1 MHLCAAKNFMMKRI
15 LFVLCIAITVV
26 SCQKS
31 TENTMTVS
39 GNIKGLKKGTLY
51 LQQFKDST
59 LAILDSLE
67 IKGDGTFSFSKEIS
81 EPEVF
86 YLYLDKED
94 NNDINDRITFFGEPG
109 NITIKTSWNT
119 FDTDVEISGSKSHEK
134 LLEFYEMS
142 SKFNIKEL
150 GLLQQASGLD
160 TEKDS
165 LVLDSIGGLI
175 NRNTVS
181 RYRYA
186 LNFGLNNGDS
196 YATPYIMMTEASE
209 ANPKYLD
216 SIYKGLT
223 PEVASSRYGKDFKE
237 FLDKNNN

>member
-1 MHLCAAKNFMMKRI
+1 MMKRI
-15 LFVLCIAITVV
+15 LFVLLVGLTVL
-26 SCQKS
+26 SCEQP

-59 LAILDSLE
+59 LAVLDSLE
-67 IKGDGTFSFSKEIS
+67 INGDGAFSFSTEVD
-81 EPEVF
+81 EPQIF
-86 YLYLDKED
+86 YLYLKKED
-94 NNDINDRITFFGEPG
+94 NNDINDRITFFGEAG
-109 NITIKTSWNT
+109 NIVINTAWNT
-119 FDTDVEISGSKSHEK
+119 FDTNVEISGSKSHEK
-134 LLEFYEMS
+134 LLEFYEMA

-150 GLLQQASGLD
+150 TLAQQASTPELQ
-160 TEKDS
+160 EDS
-165 LVLDSIGGLI
+165 VALDSIQRLM
-175 NRNTVS
+175 NQNTIS

-216 SIYKGLT
+216 SIYKGLD
-223 PEVASSRYGKDFKE
+223 PGVAASKYGKEFKE
-237 FLDKNNN
+237 FLDKKN

>member
-1 MHLCAAKNFMMKRI
+1 MKQI
-15 LFVLCIAITVV
+15 LFVLLVGVTVLT
-26 SCQKS
+26 SCEKS
-31 TENTMTVS
+31 TENTMNVS

-59 LAILDSLE
+59 LATLDSLE
-67 IKGDGTFSFSKEIS
+67 IKGDGTFSFSTEVN

-86 YLYLDKED
+86 YLYLKKED
-94 NNDINDRITFFGEPG
+94 NNDINDRITFFGESG
-109 NITIKTSWNT
+109 DIVINTSWNT
-119 FDTDVEISGSKSHEK
+119 FDTNVDISGSKSHEK
-134 LLEFYEMS
+134 LLEFYDMA

-150 GLLQQASGLD
+150 TLVQQASTPELQ
-160 TEKDS
+160 EDS
-165 LVLDSIGGLI
+165 VALDSIQRLI
-175 NRNTVS
+175 NQNTIS

-196 YATPYIMMTEASE
+196 YATPYIMITEARE

-223 PEVASSRYGKDFKE
+223 PKVAASKYGKEFKA
-237 FLDKNNN
+237 FLDENN

>member
-1 MHLCAAKNFMMKRI
+1 MKRI
-15 LFVLCIAITVV
+15 LFVLLLGIAVLA
-26 SCQKS
+26 CEKS

-59 LAILDSLE
+59 LVVLDSLK
-67 IKGDGTFSFSKEIS
+67 IQGDGKFSFAAEV
-81 EPEVF
+81 ENPEVF
-86 YLYLDKED
+86 YLYLNKKD

-109 NITIKTSWNT
+109 NIVINTAWNT
-119 FDTDVEISGSKSHEK
+119 FDTNVEISGSKSHEK
-134 LLEFYEMS
+134 LLEFQEMA

-150 GLLQQASGLD
+150 FLVQQASSPEIQEDSVAL
-160 TEKDS
+160 DS
-165 LVLDSIGGLI
+165 LQRLI
-175 NRNTVS
+175 NQNTIS

-196 YATPYIMMTEASE
+196 YATPYIMITEVSE

-216 SIYKGLT
+216 SIYKSLS
-223 PEVASSRYGKDFKE
+223 PEVASSKYGKEFKA
-237 FLDKNNN
+237 FLEQSN

>member
-1 MHLCAAKNFMMKRI
+1 MMKRI
-15 LFVLCIAITVV
+15 LFVLLVGITVLT
-26 SCQKS
+26 SCEKN
-31 TENTMTVS
+31 TENTMNVS

-59 LAILDSLE
+59 LATLDSLE
-67 IKGDGTFSFSKEIS
+67 IKGDGTFSFSTEVN

-86 YLYLDKED
+86 YLYLKKED
-94 NNDINDRITFFGEPG
+94 NNDINDRITFFGESG
-109 NITIKTSWNT
+109 DIVINTAWNT
-119 FDTDVEISGSKSHEK
+119 FDTNVDISGSKSHEK
-134 LLEFYEMS
+134 LLEFYEMA

-150 GLLQQASGLD
+150 TLVQQASTPELQ
-160 TEKDS
+160 EDS
-165 LVLDSIGGLI
+165 VALDSIQRLI
-175 NRNTVS
+175 NQNTIS

-196 YATPYIMMTEASE
+196 YATPYIMVTEARE

-223 PEVASSRYGKDFKE
+223 PEVAASKYGKEFKA
-237 FLDKNNN
+237 FLDENN

>member
-1 MHLCAAKNFMMKRI
+1 MMKRI
-15 LFVLCIAITVV
+15 LLVLLVGITVL
-26 SCQKS
+26 SCEKS

-39 GNIKGLKKGTLY
+39 GNIKGLKKGTLF

-59 LAILDSLE
+59 LAVLDSLE
-67 IKGDGTFSFSKEIS
+67 IKGDGAFSFSTEVD

-86 YLYLDKED
+86 YLYLKKED
-94 NNDINDRITFFGEPG
+94 NNDINDRITFFGESG
-109 NITIKTSWNT
+109 NIVINTAWNT
-119 FDTDVEISGSKSHEK
+119 FDTNVEISGSKSHEK
-134 LLEFYEMS
+134 LLEFYDMA

-150 GLLQQASGLD
+150 TLIQEAYSSELQ
-160 TEKDS
+160 EDS
-165 LVLDSIGGLI
+165 VAMDSIQRLI
-175 NRNTVS
+175 NQNTVN

-209 ANPKYLD
+209 ANTKYLD

-223 PEVASSRYGKDFKE
+223 PEVAASKYGKEFKE
-237 FLDKNNN
+237 FLDKNN

>member
-1 MHLCAAKNFMMKRI
+1 MMKRI
-15 LFVLCIAITVV
+15 LFVLLVGITVL
-26 SCQKS
+26 SCERP

-59 LAILDSLE
+59 LAVLDSLE
-67 IKGDGTFSFSKEIS
+67 IKGDGAFSFSTEVA
-81 EPEVF
+81 EPEIF
-86 YLYLDKED
+86 YLYLKKED
-94 NNDINDRITFFGEPG
+94 NNDINDRITFFGESG
-109 NITIKTSWNT
+109 NIVINTAWNT
-119 FDTDVEISGSKSHEK
+119 FDTNVEISGSKSHEK
-134 LLEFYEMS
+134 LLEFYEMA

-150 GLLQQASGLD
+150 TLAQQASTPELQ
-160 TEKDS
+160 EDS
-165 LVLDSIGGLI
+165 VALDSIQRLMNQNMI
-175 NRNTVS
+175 R

-223 PEVASSRYGKDFKE
+223 PEVAASKYGKKFKE
-237 FLDKNNN
+237 FLDKKN